1 MKAVKRILALLLCLL
16 LLVAAAACAKTE
28 NDPSAAPSES
38 GSGGPLTFP
47 LTDATRR
54 REPGSNATNPFVIST
69 LQLDGK
75 FNPFITRRSATTMPS
90 LK

>member
-38 GSGGPLTFP
+38 GSRGG
-47 LTDATRR
+47 R
-54 REPGSNATNPFVIST
+54 
-69 LQLDGK
+69 
-75 FNPFITRRSATTMPS
+75 
-90 LK
+90 

>member
-38 GSGGPLTFP
+38 GSGGGADVPSDRR
-47 LTDATRR
+47 DASSRTGQQCHQSFRHQYFAVGR
-54 REPGSNATNPFVIST
+54 
-69 LQLDGK
+69 
-75 FNPFITRRSATTMPS
+75 
-90 LK
+90 